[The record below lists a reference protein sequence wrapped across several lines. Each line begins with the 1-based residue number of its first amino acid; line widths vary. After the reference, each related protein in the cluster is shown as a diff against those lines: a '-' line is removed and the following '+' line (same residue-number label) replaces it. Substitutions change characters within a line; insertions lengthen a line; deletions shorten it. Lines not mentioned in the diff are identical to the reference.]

1 VELVVNSL
9 PANAGD
15 IRDAGVIPAHSCT
28 HTHIVCVCVCVY
40 IHTHIVYIHLYIYI
54 YTHTHTTH
62 SYNLTRWLLLSLLYT
77 VEAFKR
83 LSNLPSIT
91 QLVRFKSRVPVF
103 KPYSIFTFRSC
114 TIFHFIATSSE
125 KAMAPHSS
133 TLAWKTPWTEE
144 PGRLQSMGSLRV
156 GHD

>member
-1 VELVVNSL
+1 MVNSL

-28 HTHIVCVCVCVY
+28 HTHIVCVCVYIYTHCVYTFVY
-40 IHTHIVYIHLYIYI
+40 IHTHTH
-54 YTHTHTTH
+54 THTHTTH

-103 KPYSIFTFRSC
+103 KPYSTFTFHSC
-114 TIFHFIATSSE
+114 TIFHFIATSSK

-133 TLAWKTPWTEE
+133 TRAWKTPWTEE

-156 GHD
+156 RHD